1 MNRPLNRILPR
12 VTGAASVWTWVK
24 WSLLAAL
31 LIAVAIIARVV
42 QTEIE
47 TSRLQAHYL
56 SELTRDIG
64 YTVEA
69 GASDHI
75 RFPANGPYDRRLGYA
90 LIPEFQQRLL
100 ARGFVVGKQARD
112 SARMMSLAEH
122 GLFLPYAEKDQ
133 TGLMLFDS
141 TGSPLF
147 ASVSPQRVYAD
158 FDTVPRVVV
167 DSLLFIEDR
176 YLLDA
181 NEPNRNPAI
190 DWGRF
195 SRALADQALHVVNH
209 HQARPGGSTLAT
221 QIEKFRHSPDGRTST
236 PPEKL
241 RQIASASIRAYLNGP
256 QTMLARRTIVVRYLN
271 SVPLAARPHIGE
283 ITGIGDG
290 LAAWYGR
297 DFNDVNRILAAPTT
311 GDNIDEQGET
321 FRQVLSLIIAQRAP
335 SYFLNRGYPALQR
348 LTDSY
353 LRLLANGGVISP
365 ALRDA
370 ALAAHIEL
378 SAPPAAA
385 RVQSFVSRKAI
396 TSARASLLAALGI
409 SDLYQLDQLDL
420 EATSTLDNGVQ
431 RAVAERLAQA
441 STRDGAQAAGL
452 YGFEML
458 APKDDPSHLT
468 YSFTLYEHRNGANLL
483 RVQTD
488 SVNQPFDVNRGG
500 RINLGSTA
508 KLRTLITYLQI
519 VADLH
524 ARYGNMSNAE
534 LARVKPDPIDG
545 LSRWALDYLSH
556 TRDRSLQAMLDAA
569 VERKYSASPDVFYT
583 GGGAQVFSNF
593 EKSDNGRIMTLH
605 TAFEHSVNLVF
616 VRLMRDIVHY
626 EMVQTAGPST
636 SWLGDPEQRKQY
648 LQQFVDGESK
658 VYVKRYYT
666 RYAGKSPDDAL
677 ALMLQD
683 VRKSPPKI
691 ATVLR
696 SVAPNESL
704 AWFDAQMRKQLKGT
718 PAASLSDDDLAALY
732 AKYAID
738 RFNLNDRGYIAS
750 VHPLALWTLN
760 YLRAHPD
767 APLDDVLRDSRD
779 ARFYTYSWLYKTRYH
794 ATQDRRIRRMVELR
808 AYGAI
813 TKAWRALGY
822 PFAEVTPSYA
832 AAIGASG
839 DQPDA
844 LAKLI
849 GLIANGGDK
858 APTETITRLDFAKG
872 TPYETRFVRAPAQPQ
887 PMLSPEI
894 VNVAR
899 TLLRDVVLNGTARR
913 LAGGLTLPD
922 GKTLPVYGKTG
933 TGDQRF
939 NVYARGARLIESR
952 KVNRSGTFVFVIG
965 DRFFGVLTA
974 TAHEP
979 YAARYDFTS
988 AMAVQ
993 LLKSMAPALAPLIER
1008 PANAG
1013 VRTAGPAPQA
1023 ELPAQN
1029 GRATQPS

>member
-1 MNRPLNRILPR
+1 MNRPLIRTPPR
-12 VTGAASVWTWVK
+12 ATAAASVWK
-24 WSLLAAL
+24 WIKWTLFAATL
-31 LIAVAIIARVV
+31 VTIAIVARLFQA
-42 QTEIE
+42 EFE
-47 TSRLQAHYL
+47 TSRLQARYL
-56 SELTRDIG
+56 SELTRDVG
-64 YTVEA
+64 YTVET
-69 GASDHI
+69 GPSDHI
-75 RFPANGPYDRRLGYA
+75 HFPGDGPYDMRLGYA
-90 LIPEFQQRLL
+90 MIPSFQERLL
-100 ARGFVVGKQARD
+100 ARGFVVSKQARD
-112 SARMMSLAEH
+112 SERMLSLAAD
-122 GLFLPYAEKDQ
+122 GLFPPYEEKDQ

-141 TGSPLF
+141 TGAPLF
-147 ASVSPQRVYAD
+147 ATTFPQRIYRD
-158 FDTVPRVVV
+158 FDAIPRVIV

-176 YLLDA
+176 YLLDP
-181 NEPNRNPAI
+181 NQPNRNPAI

-195 SRALADQALHVVNH
+195 GRAVADQALHVVNR

-221 QIEKFRHSPDGRTST
+221 QIEKFRHSPGGRTAT

-241 RQIASASIRAYLNGP
+241 RQIASASARAYLNGP
-256 QTMLARRTIVVRYLN
+256 QTMPARRAIVVHYLN

-290 LAAWYGR
+290 VAAWYGR
-297 DFNDVNRILAAPTT
+297 DFNEVNRLLGAPATS
-311 GDNIDEQGET
+311 DNLVAQAVA

-335 SYFLNRGYPALQR
+335 SYFLNSGYPALQR

-353 LRLLANGGVISP
+353 LRLLTTGGVISP

-370 ALAAHIEL
+370 ALDARIQR

-396 TSARASLLAALGI
+396 SSARASLLAALGVG
-409 SDLYQLDQLDL
+409 DMYQLDQLDL
-420 EATSTLDNGVQ
+420 QATSTLDNAVQ
-431 RAVAERLAQA
+431 QAVAERLAKA

-452 YGFEML
+452 YGYEML
-458 APKDDPSHLT
+458 APRDDPAHLT
-468 YSFTLYEHRNGANLL
+468 YSFTLYERRDGANML

-488 SVNQPFDVNRGG
+488 SVNQPFDINRGG

-508 KLRTLITYLQI
+508 KLRTLVTYLQL
-519 VADLH
+519 VSDLH
-524 ARYGNMSNAE
+524 ARYGALPPAE

-545 LSRWALDYLSH
+545 LTRWALDYLSH
-556 TRDRSLQAMLDAA
+556 TRDRSLQAMLEAA
-569 VERKYSASPDVFYT
+569 VERKYSASPGELFYT
-583 GGGAQVFSNF
+583 GGGAQAFSNF
-593 EKSDNGRIMTLH
+593 DKSDNGRILTLH
-605 TAFEHSVNLVF
+605 AAFEHSVNLVF

-626 EMVQTAGPST
+626 QMIQTSGPSA

-658 VYVKRYYT
+658 VYVKRFYT
-666 RYAGKSPDDAL
+666 RYAGKPPDDAL
-677 ALMLQD
+677 ALMLKD

-696 SVAPNESL
+696 SVAPNEPR
-704 AWFDAQMRKQLKGT
+704 AWFDAQMRAALKGT
-718 PAASLSDDDLAALY
+718 PAATLSDDDLAALY

-760 YLRAHPD
+760 YLRAHPN
-767 APLDDVLRDSRD
+767 ATLADVQRESRD
-779 ARFYTYSWLYKTRYH
+779 ARIYTYSWLYKTRYH
-794 ATQDRRIRRMVELR
+794 GTQDRRIRRMVELR
-808 AYGAI
+808 AYAAI
-813 TKAWRALGY
+813 SKSWRALGY
-822 PFAEVTPSYA
+822 PFAEVTPSFA

-849 GLIANGGDK
+849 GLIANGGAK
-858 APTETITRLDFAKG
+858 APTETISRLDFAKG

-887 PMLSPEI
+887 QILAPEI
-894 VNVAR
+894 AGVVHR
-899 TLLRDVVLNGTARR
+899 LLHDVVQNGTARR
-913 LAGGLTLPD
+913 LAGGMTLPD
-922 GKTLPVYGKTG
+922 GRTLDVYGKTG

-952 KVNRSGTFVFVIG
+952 KVNRSGTFVFVLG

-993 LLKSMAPALAPLIER
+993 LLKSMAPALAPLIEK
-1008 PANAG
+1008 PAPVG
-1013 VRTAGPAPQA
+1013 PQA
-1023 ELPAQN
+1023 EVAAPKAA
-1029 GRATQPS
+1029 GAKPS

>member
-12 VTGAASVWTWVK
+12 VTGIASVWTWIK
-24 WSLLAAL
+24 WSLVAAML
-31 LIAVAIIARVV
+31 VAVAIIARLVMV
-42 QTEIE
+42 EIE
-47 TSRLQAHYL
+47 TSRLQARYL
-56 SELTRDIG
+56 SELARDVG
-64 YTVEA
+64 YAVEA
-69 GASDHI
+69 GASDHV
-75 RFPANGPYDRRLGYA
+75 RFPASGPYDERLGYA
-90 LIPEFQQRLL
+90 MIPAFQQRLL
-100 ARGFVVGKQARD
+100 ARGFVVSKQARD
-112 SARMMSLAEH
+112 SERMLALADR
-122 GLFLPYAEKDQ
+122 GLFLPYDEKDQ
-133 TGLMLFDS
+133 AGLMLFDS
-141 TGSPLF
+141 TGVPLF
-147 ASVSPQRVYAD
+147 ATTFPQRVYRD
-158 FDTVPRVVV
+158 FDAIPRVVV

-176 YLLDA
+176 YLLDPSQ
-181 NEPNRNPAI
+181 PNRNPAI

-195 SRALADQALHVVNH
+195 GRAIADQGLHVVNR

-221 QIEKFRHSPDGRTST
+221 QIEKFRHSPDGRTAS

-241 RQIASASIRAYLNGP
+241 RQIASASVLAYLNGP

-297 DFNDVNRILAAPTT
+297 DFNELNRVLAAPTT
-311 GDNIDEQGET
+311 AENVDQQGVA
-321 FRQVLSLIIAQRAP
+321 FREVLSLMIAQRAP
-335 SYFLNRGYPALQR
+335 SYFLNGGYPALQR

-353 LRLLANGGVISP
+353 LRLLAAGGVIAP
-365 ALRDA
+365 TLRDA
-370 ALAAHIEL
+370 ALAAHIER
-378 SAPPAAA
+378 APPPQPA
-385 RVQSFVSRKAI
+385 RVQSFISRKAI

-409 SDLYQLDQLDL
+409 DDVYQLDQFDL

-431 RAVAERLAQA
+431 QAVAERLAKA
-441 STRDGAQAAGL
+441 STREGAQAAGL
-452 YGFEML
+452 YGYEML

-468 YSFTLYEHRNGANLL
+468 YSFTLYERRNGANVL

-488 SVNQPFDVNRGG
+488 SVNEPFDINRGG

-508 KLRTLITYLQI
+508 KLRTIVTYLQI
-519 VADLH
+519 VSDLH
-524 ARYGNMSNAE
+524 ARYGALSKAE
-534 LARVKPDPIDG
+534 LARVKPDPMDG
-545 LSRWALDYLSH
+545 LSLWALDYLSR
-556 TRDRSLQAMLDAA
+556 TQDRSLQAMLDAA

-593 EKSDNGRIMTLH
+593 EKSDNHRILTLH
-605 TAFEHSVNLVF
+605 QAFAHSVNLVF

-626 EMVQTAGPST
+626 EMIQSSGPSS
-636 SWLGDPEQRKQY
+636 SWLDDPEQRRHY

-658 VYVKRYYT
+658 VYVKRFYT
-666 RYAGKSPDDAL
+666 RYAGKPADDAL
-677 ALMLQD
+677 ALMLKD

-704 AWFDAQMRKQLKGT
+704 AWFDAQMRAQLKGT
-718 PAASLSDDDLAALY
+718 PAATLSDDDLAALY

-767 APLDDVLRDSRD
+767 ASLGDVEQASRD
-779 ARFYTYSWLYKTRYH
+779 ARFYTYTWLYKTRYH
-794 ATQDRRIRRMVELR
+794 GTQDRRIRRMVELR
-808 AYGAI
+808 AYAAI
-813 TKAWRALGY
+813 SKSWRALGY

-872 TPYETRFVRAPAQPQ
+872 TPYETRFVRAAAQPQ

-894 VNVAR
+894 VGVVHQ
-899 TLLRDVVLNGTARR
+899 LLRDVVLTGTGRR
-913 LAGGLTLPD
+913 LAGGMTLPS
-922 GKTLPVYGKTG
+922 GKTLEVYGKTG

-952 KVNRSGTFVFVIG
+952 KVNRSGTFVFVLG

-1008 PANAG
+1008 PAAVG
-1013 VRTAGPAPQA
+1013 PQA
-1023 ELPAQN
+1023 EAAAPAA
-1029 GRATQPS
+1029 GSATPS

>member
-1 MNRPLNRILPR
+1 MNRPLIRTPPR
-12 VTGAASVWTWVK
+12 ATAAASVWK
-24 WSLLAAL
+24 WIKWTLFAATL
-31 LIAVAIIARVV
+31 VTIAIVARLFQA
-42 QTEIE
+42 EFE
-47 TSRLQAHYL
+47 TSRLQARYL
-56 SELTRDIG
+56 SELTRDVG
-64 YTVEA
+64 YTVET
-69 GASDHI
+69 GPSDHI
-75 RFPANGPYDRRLGYA
+75 HFPGDGPYDMRLGYA
-90 LIPEFQQRLL
+90 MIPSFQERLL
-100 ARGFVVGKQARD
+100 ARGFVVSKQARD
-112 SARMMSLAEH
+112 SERMLSLAAD
-122 GLFLPYAEKDQ
+122 GLFPPYEEKDQ

-141 TGSPLF
+141 TGAPLF
-147 ASVSPQRVYAD
+147 ATTFPQRIYRD
-158 FDTVPRVVV
+158 FDAIPRVIV

-176 YLLDA
+176 YLLDP
-181 NEPNRNPAI
+181 NQPNRNPAI

-195 SRALADQALHVVNH
+195 GRAVADQALHVVNR

-221 QIEKFRHSPDGRTST
+221 QIEKFRHSPGGRTAT

-241 RQIASASIRAYLNGP
+241 RQIASASARAYLNGP
-256 QTMLARRTIVVRYLN
+256 QTMPARRAIVVHYLN

-290 LAAWYGR
+290 VAAWYGR
-297 DFNDVNRILAAPTT
+297 DFNEVNRLLGAPATS
-311 GDNIDEQGET
+311 DNLVAQAVA

-335 SYFLNRGYPALQR
+335 SYFLNSGYPALQR

-353 LRLLANGGVISP
+353 LRLLTTGGVISP

-370 ALAAHIEL
+370 ALDARIQR

-396 TSARASLLAALGI
+396 SSARASLLAALGVG
-409 SDLYQLDQLDL
+409 DMYQLDQLDL
-420 EATSTLDNGVQ
+420 QATSTLDNAVQ
-431 RAVAERLAQA
+431 QAVAERLAKA

-452 YGFEML
+452 YGYEML
-458 APKDDPSHLT
+458 APRDDPAHLT
-468 YSFTLYEHRNGANLL
+468 YSFTLYERRDGANML

-488 SVNQPFDVNRGG
+488 SVNQPFDINRGG

-508 KLRTLITYLQI
+508 KLRTLVTYLQL
-519 VADLH
+519 VSDLH
-524 ARYGNMSNAE
+524 ARYGALPPAE

-545 LSRWALDYLSH
+545 LTRWALDYLSH
-556 TRDRSLQAMLDAA
+556 TRDRSLQAMLEAA
-569 VERKYSASPDVFYT
+569 VERKYSASPGELFYT
-583 GGGAQVFSNF
+583 GGGAQAFSNF
-593 EKSDNGRIMTLH
+593 DKSDNGRILTLH
-605 TAFEHSVNLVF
+605 AAFEHSVNLVF

-626 EMVQTAGPST
+626 QMIQTSGPSA

-658 VYVKRYYT
+658 VYVKRFYT
-666 RYAGKSPDDAL
+666 RYAGKPPDDAL
-677 ALMLQD
+677 ALMLKD

-696 SVAPNESL
+696 SVAPNEPR
-704 AWFDAQMRKQLKGT
+704 AWFDAQMRAALKGT
-718 PAASLSDDDLAALY
+718 PAATLSDDDLAALY

-760 YLRAHPD
+760 YLRAHPN
-767 APLDDVLRDSRD
+767 ATLADVQRESRD
-779 ARFYTYSWLYKTRYH
+779 ARIYTYSWLYKTRYH
-794 ATQDRRIRRMVELR
+794 GTQDRRIRRMVELR
-808 AYGAI
+808 AYAAI
-813 TKAWRALGY
+813 SKSWRALGY
-822 PFAEVTPSYA
+822 PFAEVTPSFA

-849 GLIANGGDK
+849 GLIANGGAK
-858 APTETITRLDFAKG
+858 EPTETISRLDFAKG

-887 PMLSPEI
+887 QILAPEI
-894 VNVAR
+894 AGVVHR
-899 TLLRDVVLNGTARR
+899 LLHDVVQNGTARR
-913 LAGGLTLPD
+913 LAGGMTLPD
-922 GKTLPVYGKTG
+922 GRTLDVYGKTG

-952 KVNRSGTFVFVIG
+952 KVNRSGTFVFVLG

-993 LLKSMAPALAPLIER
+993 LLKSMAPALAPLIEK
-1008 PANAG
+1008 PAPVG
-1013 VRTAGPAPQA
+1013 PQA
-1023 ELPAQN
+1023 EVAAPKAA
-1029 GRATQPS
+1029 GAKPS

>member
-1 MNRPLNRILPR
+1 MNRPLIRTPPR
-12 VTGAASVWTWVK
+12 ATAAASVWK
-24 WSLLAAL
+24 WIKWTLFAATL
-31 LIAVAIIARVV
+31 VTIAIVARLFQA
-42 QTEIE
+42 EFE
-47 TSRLQAHYL
+47 TSRLQARYL
-56 SELTRDIG
+56 SELTRDVG
-64 YTVEA
+64 YTVET
-69 GASDHI
+69 GPSDHI
-75 RFPANGPYDRRLGYA
+75 HFPGDGPYDMRLGYA
-90 LIPEFQQRLL
+90 MIPSFQERLL
-100 ARGFVVGKQARD
+100 ARGFVVSKQARD
-112 SARMMSLAEH
+112 SERMLSLAAD
-122 GLFLPYAEKDQ
+122 GLFPPYEEKDQ

-141 TGSPLF
+141 TGAPLF
-147 ASVSPQRVYAD
+147 ATTFPQRIYRD
-158 FDTVPRVVV
+158 FDAIPRVIV

-176 YLLDA
+176 YLLDP
-181 NEPNRNPAI
+181 NQPNRNPAI

-195 SRALADQALHVVNH
+195 GRAVADQALHVVNR
-209 HQARPGGSTLAT
+209 HQARPVGSTLAT
-221 QIEKFRHSPDGRTST
+221 QIEKFRHSPGGRTAT

-241 RQIASASIRAYLNGP
+241 RQIASASARAYLNGP
-256 QTMLARRTIVVRYLN
+256 QTMPARRAIVVHYLN

-290 LAAWYGR
+290 VAAWYGR
-297 DFNDVNRILAAPTT
+297 DFNEVNRLLGAPATS
-311 GDNIDEQGET
+311 DNLVAQAVA

-335 SYFLNRGYPALQR
+335 SYFLNSGYPALQR

-353 LRLLANGGVISP
+353 LRLLTTGGVISP

-370 ALAAHIEL
+370 ALDARIQR

-396 TSARASLLAALGI
+396 SSARASLLAALGVG
-409 SDLYQLDQLDL
+409 DMYQLDQLDL
-420 EATSTLDNGVQ
+420 QATSTLDNAVQ
-431 RAVAERLAQA
+431 QAVAERLAKA

-452 YGFEML
+452 YGYEML
-458 APKDDPSHLT
+458 APRDDPAHLT
-468 YSFTLYEHRNGANLL
+468 YSFTLYERRDGANML

-488 SVNQPFDVNRGG
+488 SVNQPFDINRGG

-508 KLRTLITYLQI
+508 KLRTLVTYLQL
-519 VADLH
+519 VSDLH
-524 ARYGNMSNAE
+524 ARYGALPPAE

-545 LSRWALDYLSH
+545 LTRWALDYLSH

-569 VERKYSASPDVFYT
+569 VERKYSASPGELFYT
-583 GGGAQVFSNF
+583 GGGAQAFSNF
-593 EKSDNGRIMTLH
+593 DKSDNGRILTLH
-605 TAFEHSVNLVF
+605 AAFEHSVNLVF

-626 EMVQTAGPST
+626 QMIQTSGPSA

-658 VYVKRYYT
+658 VYVKRFYT
-666 RYAGKSPDDAL
+666 RYAGKPPDDAL
-677 ALMLQD
+677 ALMLKD

-696 SVAPNESL
+696 SVAPNEPR
-704 AWFDAQMRKQLKGT
+704 AWFDAQMRAALKGT
-718 PAASLSDDDLAALY
+718 PAATLSDDDLAALY

-760 YLRAHPD
+760 YLRAHPN
-767 APLDDVLRDSRD
+767 ATLADVQRESRD
-779 ARFYTYSWLYKTRYH
+779 ARIYTYSWLYKTRYH
-794 ATQDRRIRRMVELR
+794 GTQDRRIRRMVELR
-808 AYGAI
+808 AYAAI
-813 TKAWRALGY
+813 SKSWRALGY
-822 PFAEVTPSYA
+822 PFAEVTPSFA

-849 GLIANGGDK
+849 GLIANGGAK
-858 APTETITRLDFAKG
+858 APTETISRLDFAKG

-887 PMLSPEI
+887 QILAPEI
-894 VNVAR
+894 AGVVHR
-899 TLLRDVVLNGTARR
+899 LLHDVVQNGTARR
-913 LAGGLTLPD
+913 LAGGMTLPD
-922 GKTLPVYGKTG
+922 GRTLDVYGKTG

-952 KVNRSGTFVFVIG
+952 KVNRSGTFVFVLG

-993 LLKSMAPALAPLIER
+993 LLKSMAPALAPLIEK
-1008 PANAG
+1008 PAPVG
-1013 VRTAGPAPQA
+1013 PQA
-1023 ELPAQN
+1023 EVAAPKAA
-1029 GRATQPS
+1029 GAKPS